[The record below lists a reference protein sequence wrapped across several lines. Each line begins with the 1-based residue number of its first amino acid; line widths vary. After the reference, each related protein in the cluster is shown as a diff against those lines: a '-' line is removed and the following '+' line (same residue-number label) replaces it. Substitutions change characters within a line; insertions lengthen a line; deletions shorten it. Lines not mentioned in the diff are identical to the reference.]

1 MDASDIV
8 RLLYTTHYSPADL
21 EEVNKICRTFPEFSS
36 AQLLRIRIME
46 VLGREKQQQLKLAAV
61 YSMNREKLYQLVNEV
76 KPEPEPEEAAEAET
90 EVIQFSEEPH
100 EEADVIIRHH
110 APYAGEET
118 DTELLELD
126 EEPDERLLTLDED
139 TEKDEDTEEDGDTE
153 EDEDTDE
160 DEDTEEDGD
169 TGDDG
174 RETGEEED
182 INPSSLLY
190 DIEKDESDMEEP
202 KVDDEEI
209 PVIDQVDRPQN
220 DQNHHLIS
228 RFIKEDPG
236 PIRPDRETSLKGD
249 VSLDSIREHDGFI
262 TDTLAKIYVK
272 QGLYAKAIYAYERL
286 SLKYPEKSAYFA
298 AQIEKIRNI
307 NHS

>member
-1 MDASDIV
+1 MVIQLNMDASDIV

-36 AQLLRIRIME
+36 AQLLRVRILE

-76 KPEPEPEEAAEAET
+76 KPEPEPEEAAEEET
-90 EVIQFSEEPH
+90 EVIQFTEEPH

-110 APYAGEET
+110 APYAGEEP
-118 DTELLELD
+118 DAELLELD

-139 TEKDEDTEEDGDTE
+139 SEKDEDS
-153 EDEDTDE
+153 
-160 DEDTEEDGD
+160 
-169 TGDDG
+169 
-174 RETGEEED
+174 EED
-182 INPSSLLY
+182 ISPSSLLY
-190 DIEKDESDMEEP
+190 DLEKDESDMEEP

-228 RFIKEDPG
+228 RFINEDPG

-262 TDTLAKIYVK
+262 TDTLAQIYVK